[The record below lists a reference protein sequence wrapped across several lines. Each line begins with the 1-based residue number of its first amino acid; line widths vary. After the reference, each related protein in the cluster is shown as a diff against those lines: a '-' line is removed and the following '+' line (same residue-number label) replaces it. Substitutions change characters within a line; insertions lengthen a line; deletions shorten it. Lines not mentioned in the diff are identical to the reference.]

1 MPIGAADLSRDI
13 VRPLIALA
21 LGLLPLMLFGGASSK
36 TTVNGQVVQDS
47 QFNVLGLLL
56 AVVGLVIAWR
66 CVVASGGNRLLRSS
80 LAGVAAIVCVIQLA
94 LSAGFFTLEHLK
106 EAAAREPLLPPLK
119 YSGLNRETQQ
129 MARNI
134 VSNND
139 EATVRRDIVNRYVY
153 MFDDTNKHTTYADSC
168 HQGRYRVDASALK
181 VLPDFLSPVDR
192 TAIERRVA
200 ELAPRQSP
208 QCSDSGMR
216 YFMVEVVGN
225 ILQSRD
231 VLAIEVDGYRKRFRS
246 GP

>member
-1 MPIGAADLSRDI
+1 M
-13 VRPLIALA
+13 RPLAALA
-21 LGLLPLMLFGGASSK
+21 LGFSPLLLFGGASSK
-36 TTVNGQVVQDS
+36 TTGNGQVVQDS

-56 AVVGLVIAWR
+56 AIVGLVIAWR
-66 CVVASGGNRLLRSS
+66 CVVASGGNRLLKSS
-80 LAGVAAIVCVIQLA
+80 LAGVAAVICVIQLP
-94 LSAGFFTLEHLK
+94 LSAGLLRLEHLGA
-106 EAAAREPLLPPLK
+106 AAAREPLLPPLK

-134 VSNND
+134 ASNND

-153 MFDDTNKHTTYADSC
+153 MFDDTNKHTAYADSC
-168 HQGRYRVDASALK
+168 HQRRYRVDASALRL
-181 VLPDFLSPVDR
+181 LPDFLSPDDR

-200 ELAPRQSP
+200 GLARAQPP
-208 QCSDSGMR
+208 QCSDSGLR